1 MQTIFGYIQLF
12 DFTAQQLIF
21 TFLIFIWSGF
31 VRSGLGFGGAALALP
46 LMLMVYDR
54 PLFWLP
60 ILCVHLLVFTAL
72 TLRTRLNNVDWGIL
86 KNTAIYILPG
96 KVIGVFGL
104 LSLPNR
110 WLIVIIYGIT
120 LCYALLWVLNLRIQ
134 SEKGWTDKLL
144 LAIGGYVSGT
154 SLMGAPLMVAV
165 YMHRINRESLRNTL
179 FVLWFVLVVIKLGT
193 LAAFDVALQF
203 PSAIILIPVSGI
215 GHFFGLR
222 AHEYMLK
229 NDMLFRRIL
238 GVILIGISVI
248 GLMSLQRGQV

>member
-1 MQTIFGYIQLF
+1 MQTVFGYIQLF
-12 DFTAQQLIF
+12 DFTAQQLTF

-72 TLRTRLNNVDWGIL
+72 TLRTRLNNVDWGEL
-86 KNTAIYILPG
+86 KKTIIYILPG
-96 KVIGVFGL
+96 KLIGVFGL

-120 LCYALLWVLNLRIQ
+120 LCYAMLWVLNLRIQ
-134 SEKGWTDKLL
+134 SEKGWTDKWL
-144 LAIGGYVSGT
+144 LAVGGYVSGT

-165 YMHRINRESLRNTL
+165 YMHRINRERLRSTL
-179 FVLWFVLVVIKLGT
+179 FVLWFGLVLIKLGT
-193 LAAFDVALQF
+193 LAAFDVDLQF
-203 PSAIILIPVSGI
+203 LSAAFLIPVAGI

-229 NDMLFRRIL
+229 NDMLFRRIM
-238 GVILIGISVI
+238 GVILIGISII
-248 GLMSLQRGQV
+248 GLVSLN

>member
-21 TFLIFIWSGF
+21 TFLIFIWSG
-31 VRSGLGFGGAALALP
+31 
-46 LMLMVYDR
+46 
-54 PLFWLP
+54 WLP

>member
-1 MQTIFGYIQLF
+1 MQTVFGYIQLF
-12 DFTAQQLIF
+12 DFSAQQLMLTI
-21 TFLIFIWSGF
+21 LIFIWSGF

-60 ILCVHLLVFTAL
+60 VLCVHLLVFTAL
-72 TLRTRLNNVDWGIL
+72 TLRTRLNNVDWGVL
-86 KNTAIYILPG
+86 KGTAIYILPG
-96 KVIGVFGL
+96 KLIGVFGL
-104 LSLPNR
+104 LSLPNH

-120 LCYALLWVLNLRIQ
+120 LFYAFLWVLNLRIR
-134 SEKGWTDKLL
+134 SDKGWTDKWL
-144 LAIGGYVSGT
+144 LALGGYISGT

-165 YMHRINRESLRNTL
+165 YMHRIRRESLRSTL
-179 FVLWFVLVVIKLGT
+179 FVLWFFLVVIKLGT
-193 LAAFDVALQF
+193 LAAFDVDLQF
-203 PSAIILIPVSGI
+203 LSAVILVPVSGI

-238 GVILIGISVI
+238 GFILIAISVV
-248 GLMSLQRGQV
+248 GLASLI